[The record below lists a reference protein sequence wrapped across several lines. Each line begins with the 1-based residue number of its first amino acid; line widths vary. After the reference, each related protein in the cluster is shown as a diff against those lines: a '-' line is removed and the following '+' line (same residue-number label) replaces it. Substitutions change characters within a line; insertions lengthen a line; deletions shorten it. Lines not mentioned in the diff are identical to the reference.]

1 MQTSIDAAHEEI
13 SDNPQP
19 RTRPISGEPGGLAL
33 AMTAG
38 AAAAAADK
46 AQGARQRTMATDLAA
61 RAMGIHWPTG
71 FEPERADL
79 FAHNETVVEA
89 SCETVWQHIVDA
101 RAWPQWYPNARGV
114 QLLSGAGA
122 LAPDVRWRWTTFDL
136 AIESRVHEFVPNRRL
151 GWFGGAPGETPAF
164 YHSWLLA
171 PEGDGCRV
179 TMDEA
184 GVGSGAAAFR
194 RADEARM
201 HRGHALWLAT
211 LKWVS
216 EGR

>member
-1 MQTSIDAAHEEI
+1 
-13 SDNPQP
+13 
-19 RTRPISGEPGGLAL
+19 
-33 AMTAG
+33 
-38 AAAAAADK
+38 
-46 AQGARQRTMATDLAA
+46 
-61 RAMGIHWPTG
+61 
-71 FEPERADL
+71 
-79 FAHNETVVEA
+79 
-89 SCETVWQHIVDA
+89 
-101 RAWPQWYPNARGV
+101 V

-122 LAPDVRWRWTTFDL
+122 LAQDVRWRWTTFDL

-164 YHSWLLA
+164 YQSWLLA

-194 RADEARM
+194 RADAARM

-211 LKWVS
+211 LKWMS